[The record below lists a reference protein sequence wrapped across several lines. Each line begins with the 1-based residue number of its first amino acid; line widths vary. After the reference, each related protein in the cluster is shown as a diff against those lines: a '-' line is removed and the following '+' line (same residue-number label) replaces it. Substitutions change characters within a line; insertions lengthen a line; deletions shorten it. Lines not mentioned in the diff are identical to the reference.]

1 MCSRPVVTFMKT
13 QKGKRKKKHPTST
26 KLLGSRE
33 NIYKELQPCE
43 AKKLFTVSIL
53 SKLQGWGH
61 ISKVDS
67 HFREL
72 QAKHAAYD
80 KHLSA
85 FVIKLPHF

>member
-1 MCSRPVVTFMKT
+1 MQSSS
-13 QKGKRKKKHPTST
+13 GHIHENSKRKEKKKILHQQSYLDLERTT
-26 KLLGSRE
+26 
-33 NIYKELQPCE
+33 LQSQK
-43 AKKLFTVSIL
+43 AFTVSIL

>member
-1 MCSRPVVTFMKT
+1 MQSPSGHIHENSKRKKT
-13 QKGKRKKKHPTST
+13 KKKHPTST

-33 NIYKELQPCE
+33 NIYTTLRSQK
-43 AKKLFTVSIL
+43 AFTVSIL